1 MIESLFKV
9 AILCGKQGLAMRG
22 HQDDRIQWEDE
33 DRGSNEGNF
42 VQLVHFHAE
51 ADTDLADDV
60 QKCSLYLQDH
70 SK

>member
-1 MIESLFKV
+1 
-9 AILCGKQGLAMRG
+9 MRG